1 MSQPSEQPKL
11 KTAQICPLCKGANQ
25 CAVIVG
31 KGIEDCWCA
40 QQVFPT
46 LAALQA
52 QASDSL
58 QGAISPILPSADAC
72 ICQTCLS
79 QLKLGLSQ
87 GQITTQD
94 EKSPSS
100 VSDGLGYEVK

>member
-11 KTAQICPLCKGANQ
+11 EAAQICPLCKGANQ
-25 CAVIVG
+25 CAVILG

-40 QQVFPT
+40 QQMFPP

-52 QASDSL
+52 QALGSL

>member
-11 KTAQICPLCKGANQ
+11 EAAQICPLCKGANQ

-40 QQVFPT
+40 QQVFPP
-46 LAALQA
+46 LAVLQA
-52 QASDSL
+52 QASGSL

-79 QLKLGLSQ
+79 QLKQSLSQ
-87 GQITTQD
+87 GQLATQD

>member
-1 MSQPSEQPKL
+1 MSQPLEEPKL
-11 KTAQICPLCKGANQ
+11 ETAQICPLCQGANQ

-40 QQVFPT
+40 QQSFPP

-52 QASDSL
+52 QASGSQ
-58 QGAISPILPSADAC
+58 QGALSRILLSSDAC
-72 ICQTCLS
+72 ICQACLS

-87 GQITTQD
+87 GQLKAQD

-100 VSDGLGYEVK
+100 VSDGLGYEAK

>member
-1 MSQPSEQPKL
+1 MSKPSEQPKL
-11 KTAQICPLCKGANQ
+11 EAAQICPLCKGANQ

-40 QQVFPT
+40 QQMFPP

-52 QASDSL
+52 QASGLL

-79 QLKLGLSQ
+79 QLKQSLSQ
-87 GQITTQD
+87 GQITMQD

>member
-1 MSQPSEQPKL
+1 MSQPLEEPKL
-11 KTAQICPLCKGANQ
+11 ETAQICPLCKGANQ

-40 QQVFPT
+40 QQVFPP
-46 LAALQA
+46 LAVLQA

-58 QGAISPILPSADAC
+58 QDSISPILLSADAC
-72 ICQTCLS
+72 ICQACLI
-79 QLKLGLSQ
+79 QLKQGLSL
-87 GQITTQD
+87 GQLAEQD

>member
-1 MSQPSEQPKL
+1 MSQPLEQPKL
-11 KTAQICPLCKGANQ
+11 ATAQICPLCQGANQ

-40 QQVFPT
+40 QQTFPP
-46 LAALQA
+46 LATLQA
-52 QASDSL
+52 QAAGSQ
-58 QGAISPILPSADAC
+58 QGASCAIVPPADAC
-72 ICQTCLS
+72 ICQACLS
-79 QLKLGLSQ
+79 QLKQSLSQ
-87 GQITTQD
+87 GQLAMQD

>member
-25 CAVIVG
+25 CVVIVG

-79 QLKLGLSQ
+79 QLKQSLSQ

>member
-1 MSQPSEQPKL
+1 MSQPLEESKF

-40 QQVFPT
+40 QQVFPP
-46 LAALQA
+46 LAVLQG

-58 QGAISPILPSADAC
+58 QGAISPILPSANAC

-79 QLKLGLSQ
+79 QLKQSLSQ

>member
-1 MSQPSEQPKL
+1 VSQPLEESKL
-11 KTAQICPLCKGANQ
+11 EAAQVCPLCQGANQ

-46 LAALQA
+46 LVALQA

-79 QLKLGLSQ
+79 QLKQSLSQ

>member
-1 MSQPSEQPKL
+1 MSKSLQDLSVTES
-11 KTAQICPLCKGANQ
+11 QICPLCQGANQ

-31 KGIEDCWCA
+31 KGIEDCWCTK
-40 QQVFPT
+40 QVFPP
-46 LAALQA
+46 LAVLQA

-79 QLKLGLSQ
+79 KLKQSLSQ
-87 GQITTQD
+87 GLIATQD

>member
-1 MSQPSEQPKL
+1 MSQPLEEPKL
-11 KTAQICPLCKGANQ
+11 ETAQICPLCQGANQ
-25 CAVIVG
+25 CAVILG

-40 QQVFPT
+40 LQTFPP

-52 QASDSL
+52 QASDSPL
-58 QGAISPILPSADAC
+58 GSISPILPSADAC

-79 QLKLGLSQ
+79 QFKQSLSQ
-87 GQITTQD
+87 GQIATQD

-100 VSDGLGYEVK
+100 VSDGLGHEVK

>member
-1 MSQPSEQPKL
+1 MSKSL
-11 KTAQICPLCKGANQ
+11 KDLSVTESQICPLCKGANQ

-40 QQVFPT
+40 QQMFPP
-46 LAALQA
+46 LAVLQA

-58 QGAISPILPSADAC
+58 QGSISPILPSADAC

-79 QLKLGLSQ
+79 QLKQSLSQ

>member
-1 MSQPSEQPKL
+1 MSQPLEEPKL
-11 KTAQICPLCKGANQ
+11 ETAQICPLCQGANQ

-31 KGIEDCWCA
+31 KDIEDCWCA
-40 QQVFPT
+40 QQVFPS

-79 QLKLGLSQ
+79 QLKQSLSQ
-87 GQITTQD
+87 GLIATQD